1 MGLSTGGNTLFGTEE
16 KYLNAKVR
24 CVDVGPHDYW
34 YAAGE
39 IYAVTDGVL
48 TAKYG
53 TLLFAPQPVESIEEL
68 NSRLSAQFELVED
81 DLYDGPQQPTMP
93 PMPKTIPPDK
103 YKHKSDKGKP
113 ELSLV
118 PPAIIEAVGEVRT
131 YGVKKYGDNE
141 CWKLVEPKRYK
152 DALVRHLCE
161 YMRDDKAVDSESGI
175 EHLKHIACNV
185 AFLLELMREENNGKN

>member
-1 MGLSTGGNTLFGTEE
+1 MGE

-24 CVDVGPHDYW
+24 CVDTGSYGHWYTAGKI
-34 YAAGE
+34 YAA
-39 IYAVTDGVL
+39 TDGALTTDRDVL
-48 TAKYG
+48 AFTGK
-53 TLLFAPQPVESIEEL
+53 PVKTFEEL

-81 DLYDGPQQPTMP
+81 DLYDGPQQPAIP

-118 PPAIIEAVGEVRT
+118 PPAIIEAVGEVRS
-131 YGVKKYGDNE
+131 YGIKKYGDDG

-152 DALVRHLCE
+152 DALIRHLCE

-185 AFLLELMREENNGKN
+185 AFLLELEREGNNDKN

>member
-1 MGLSTGGNTLFGTEE
+1 MGE

-24 CVDVGPHDYW
+24 CVDAGPHDYW
-34 YAAGE
+34 YTAGQT
-39 IYAVTDGVL
+39 YAVTDGVL
-48 TAKYG
+48 T
-53 TLLFAPQPVESIEEL
+53 TNRDVLVFERQPVKSIEEL
-68 NSRLSAQFELVED
+68 NSRISTQFELVED
-81 DLYDGPQQPTMP
+81 DLYDGPQQPTVP

-103 YKHKSDKGKP
+103 YKHKSDEGKS

-141 CWKLVEPKRYK
+141 CWKKVEPKRYK
-152 DALVRHLCE
+152 DALIRHMCE
-161 YMRDDKAVDSESGI
+161 YMRNDKSVDSESGI

-185 AFLLELMREENNGKN
+185 AFLLELEREENNEQN

>member
-1 MGLSTGGNTLFGTEE
+1 MNG

-24 CVDVGPHDYW
+24 CVEVRYDKSFVVGTIYDVVDGIIIVELDINVFRDYPVSSI
-34 YAAGE
+34 GE
-39 IYAVTDGVL
+39 I
-48 TAKYG
+48 
-53 TLLFAPQPVESIEEL
+53 
-68 NSRLSAQFELVED
+68 NSRLSAHFELVED
-81 DLYDGPQQPTMP
+81 DLYDGPQQPTVP

-103 YKHKSDKGKP
+103 YKHKSDEGKP

-141 CWKLVEPKRYK
+141 CWKKVEPKRYK

-185 AFLLELMREENNGKN
+185 AFLLELEREGNNDKN